1 MGSPNRARREEVFE
15 YYESKMRVGKERKKE
30 RKKEREGRSRPA
42 AFCRSAS
49 GLKIIDDYK
58 IR

>member
-30 RKKEREGRSRPA
+30 RKKEKADLARLHSVGVRV
-42 AFCRSAS
+42 
-49 GLKIIDDYK
+49 G
-58 IR
+58 